1 MIVTCPAC
9 ASRYRFDEGRL
20 GGRSAKITCP
30 SCAHVFV
37 ASPPR
42 GDASITPDTWPSEAP
57 IEPAEPLADLD
68 LDHADF
74 SVYGVE
80 WQVRQGLGLLHRFT
94 SLAGLQEAL
103 DDGVVSPRDDL
114 SYDGRHF
121 VRIDGIDDLR
131 EHFRDVLDRAQR
143 GEVKTDAASKHVIGR
158 DIDDDEADAPT
169 TIVRTGNAFSLDLE
183 AGMDEE
189 IGHAPPPPVDAS
201 GTGDDREAPT
211 EDVSPPPPLGP
222 ITSGPAPILLTPTAS
237 LGSPS
242 VVPAQPRTASG
253 RGSRLPVVGLF
264 AIVVLVLVL
273 ILWRQ
278 GVFGG

>member
-37 ASPPR
+37 ATPPR

-57 IEPAEPLADLD
+57 IEPAEPLAELD
-68 LDHADF
+68 VDHADF
-74 SVYGVE
+74 SAYDVE
-80 WQVRQGLGLLHRFT
+80 WQVRQGLGLMHRFNT
-94 SLAGLQEAL
+94 LAALQEAL
-103 DDGVVSPRDDL
+103 DDGIVSPRDDL

-131 EHFRDVLDRAQR
+131 EHFRDVLERAQR
-143 GEVKTDAASKHVIGR
+143 GEVKTDSAFKHVIGR
-158 DIDDDEADAPT
+158 DVDDDEADAPT
-169 TIVRTGNAFSLDLE
+169 TIVRTGNAFALDLE
-183 AGMDEE
+183 AGLDEE
-189 IGHAPPPPVDAS
+189 IGHAPPPPVDTAAPEE
-201 GTGDDREAPT
+201 GEAPT
-211 EDVSPPPPLGP
+211 EDVSLPPTAPALSMGPPPL
-222 ITSGPAPILLTPTAS
+222 LLSPNAS
-237 LGSPS
+237 LGAQTAA
-242 VVPAQPRTASG
+242 PAPQRPAAG
-253 RGSRLPVVGLF
+253 AASRLPILGLVAVVIG
-264 AIVVLVLVL
+264 VLVL